1 MPNDAMRLF
10 LSEENL
16 MLHKREVDTARAK
29 LSVYEKSLP
38 EIREK
43 DARWVRSMRIDAD
56 YKREIL
62 RLKRY
67 IMLHKVYF
75 SSFSD
80 RNTSVPEIKKYYPSR
95 ESLIFEC
102 KEMLRQKKHGFL
114 CFFKTRGAP
123 KISVLDE
130 ESTSLLDPPTL
141 AVEISEH
148 AYFLDYAF
156 ERDRYLSA
164 SLERLK
170 YDILFH

>member
-1 MPNDAMRLF
+1 MPNDAMRCF

-16 MLHKREVDTARAK
+16 TIHKREVESARAR
-29 LSVYEKSLP
+29 LAIYEKSLP
-38 EIREK
+38 EIRGQ
-43 DARWVRSMRIDAD
+43 DARRVRSMRIDAD

-62 RLKRY
+62 KLKRY
-67 IMLHKVYF
+67 IMLHEVYF
-75 SSFSD
+75 SSFSEKPISP
-80 RNTSVPEIKKYYPSR
+80 RSIKKYYPSR
-95 ESLIFEC
+95 DSLIFDC
-102 KEMLRQKKHGFL
+102 KELVRQKRDGFL

-123 KISVLDE
+123 RVTLLDE
-130 ESTSLLDPPTL
+130 DSPSLLEAPTL

-170 YDILFH
+170 FDMLFD